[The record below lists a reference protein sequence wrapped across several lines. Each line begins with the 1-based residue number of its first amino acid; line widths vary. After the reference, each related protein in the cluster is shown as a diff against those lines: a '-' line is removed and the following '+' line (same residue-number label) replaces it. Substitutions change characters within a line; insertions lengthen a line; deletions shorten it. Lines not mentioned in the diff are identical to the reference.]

1 MYSNICIKY
10 IIYAN
15 MYKTY
20 NNVNMLY
27 TVYVYMYMCVL
38 YIYIYD

>member
-1 MYSNICIKY
+1 
-10 IIYAN
+10 